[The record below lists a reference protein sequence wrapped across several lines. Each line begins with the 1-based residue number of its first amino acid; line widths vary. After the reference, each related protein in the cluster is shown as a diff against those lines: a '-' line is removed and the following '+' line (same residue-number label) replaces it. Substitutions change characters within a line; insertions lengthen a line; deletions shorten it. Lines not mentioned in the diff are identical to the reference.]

1 VTALLHALGLNDEE
15 ILHYFYQRITWNR
28 AGGGWKI
35 PYVAEAW
42 RGAKPTFDIVDAKSG
57 EVVFAAGTKISPRA
71 ANKAEKDGLTD
82 LLIPTEEIFG
92 RYSANDVIDES
103 TGRIYIEA
111 GDEVTPENLAALD
124 AAGIDYSSCSTSTM
138 SRPVPGS
145 ATR

>member
-1 VTALLHALGLNDEE
+1 
-15 ILHYFYQRITWNR
+15 
-28 AGGGWKI
+28 
-35 PYVAEAW
+35 
-42 RGAKPTFDIVDAKSG
+42 VDAASG
-57 EVVFAAGTKISPRA
+57 EVVFAAGTKIASRRQQGG
-71 ANKAEKDGLTD
+71 EGRLTD

-124 AAGIDYSSCSTSTM
+124 AAGIDRSTCSTSTM